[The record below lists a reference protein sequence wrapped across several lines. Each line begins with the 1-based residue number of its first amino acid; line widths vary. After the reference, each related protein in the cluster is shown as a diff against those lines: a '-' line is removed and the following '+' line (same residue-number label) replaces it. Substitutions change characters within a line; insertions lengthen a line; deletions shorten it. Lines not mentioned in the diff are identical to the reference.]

1 MMFDIFM
8 ICVLCGLL
16 VFAVYIA
23 HNLGYKSGFNDGLC
37 YKHDEYEQIVFK
49 SRVKKIKN
57 ERSKK

>member
-1 MMFDIFM
+1 MIFDIFM

-16 VFAVYIA
+16 VFAVYMA
-23 HNLGYKSGFNDGLC
+23 HSLGYKSGFNDGLC

>member
-1 MMFDIFM
+1 M
-8 ICVLCGLL
+8 
-16 VFAVYIA
+16 A
-23 HNLGYKSGFNDGLC
+23 HNLGYKSGFNDGLR

>member
-1 MMFDIFM
+1 M

-16 VFAVYIA
+16 VFAVYMA

-57 ERSKK
+57 ARSKK

>member
-1 MMFDIFM
+1 M

-16 VFAVYIA
+16 VFAIYMA

>member
-1 MMFDIFM
+1 MIFNFFM

-16 VFAVYIA
+16 VFAVYMA
-23 HNLGYKSGFNDGLC
+23 HNLGYKSGFNDGLR
-37 YKHDEYEQIVFK
+37 YKYDEYEQIVFK

>member
-1 MMFDIFM
+1 MIFDIFM

-23 HNLGYKSGFNDGLC
+23 HNLGYKSGFDDGLR
-37 YKHDEYEQIVFK
+37 YKHDECEQIIFK

>member
-1 MMFDIFM
+1 MIFNFFM

-16 VFAVYIA
+16 VFAVYMA
-23 HNLGYKSGFNDGLC
+23 HNLGYKSGFNDGLR

-57 ERSKK
+57 